1 MSGYPSI
8 MQPSIERLEA
18 TRDFRLQQEIPRL
31 TPEEKD
37 QLLLQCHP
45 DFRPEGMRPVRVGPN
60 KGKRMQNELVD
71 LLEGHSR
78 LDPDRVDL
86 SRIDYDVDVL
96 VVGGGGGGATAALI
110 AHEKGARVLLATKL
124 RLGDSNTIMAEG
136 GIAAATQSNDSPY
149 RHFLDTI
156 GGGRFQNKR
165 DLVQALVHDAPLVV
179 EWLKDLGAMFDTRP
193 NGDMVVS
200 FAGGHCRRRVHSCKD
215 LSGMEFMRVVRDE
228 LRNRQVSI
236 LEFSPAVEL
245 LLDESGRCAGAVLSN
260 LETGEHILVR
270 ARAVI
275 LATGGIGRLHPNHF
289 PTTNHYGA
297 TADGLVISYRAGAR
311 LLHMDA
317 IQYHPTGAAWPE
329 QMLGQLITEALRGNG
344 AHLVNVE
351 GERFINELETRDLT
365 SSAIIREVRD
375 RGKGVRTPTG
385 MEGAW
390 LDTPL
395 IDMRG
400 GEGKLDRMFAGIVH
414 RFREYDIDVHKEP
427 ILAFPTQHYQNG
439 GAEIDPFGRTDVP
452 GLYAAGEVS
461 GGVQGRNRLGGNSL
475 LDIFVFG
482 RRAGR
487 AAADYARETP
497 APAALSLEHVRRYHR
512 ELAAEGIG
520 PDVRS
525 PLILPDYTRPE
536 VKERRYG

>member
-1 MSGYPSI
+1 MGYPREMEESI
-8 MQPSIERLEA
+8 RRLEA
-18 TRDFRLQQEIPRL
+18 TRPFRLQQEIPRL
-31 TPEEKD
+31 TPEEKN
-37 QLLLQCHP
+37 QLLLQFHP

-60 KGKRMQNELVD
+60 KGQRMQNELVD
-71 LLEGHSR
+71 LLEAYSR

-86 SRIDYDVDVL
+86 SRIDYEVDVL

-110 AHEKGARVLLATKL
+110 AQENGARVLLATKL

-136 GIAAATQSNDSPY
+136 GIAAATQPNDSPY
-149 RHFLDTI
+149 LHFLDTI

-165 DLVQALVHDAPLVV
+165 ELVWALVHDAPLVV
-179 EWLKDLGAMFDTRP
+179 EWLKDLGAMFDTHP
-193 NGDMVVS
+193 NGDLVVS

-215 LSGMEFMRVVRDE
+215 LSGMEFMRVIRDE
-228 LRNRQVSI
+228 LWNRGVDV

-245 LLDESGRCAGAVLSN
+245 LLDEKGRCAGAVLMN
-260 LETGEHILVR
+260 LETGEHLIVK

-275 LATGGIGRLHPNHF
+275 LATGGIGRLHPNNF

-297 TADGLVISYRAGAR
+297 TADGLVIAYRAGAR

-344 AHLVNVE
+344 AQLVNVH
-351 GERFINELETRDLT
+351 GERFINELETRDVV
-365 SSAIIREVRD
+365 SSAIIREVRH
-375 RGKGVRTPTG
+375 RKNGVRTPTG
-385 MEGAW
+385 MEGVW

-395 IDMRG
+395 IDIRG

-414 RFREYDIDVHKEP
+414 RFREYGIDVHKEP
-427 ILAFPTQHYQNG
+427 ILVFPTQHYQNG
-439 GAEIDPFGRTDVP
+439 GIEIDAEGRTDIP
-452 GLYAAGEVS
+452 GLFAAGEVS

-487 AAADYARETP
+487 AAALFSRE
-497 APAALSLEHVRRYHR
+497 APPPGKLTLEHVRRYHE
-512 ELAAEGIG
+512 ELAAAGIARER
-520 PDVRS
+520 VS
-525 PLILPDYTRPE
+525 PLLLPDYTRPE
-536 VKERRYG
+536 VKQRRYS